1 MLAHHLTQCSLH
13 MGLELATPCFEKGEI
28 VLALAIEAK
37 TLVHQRK
44 AKLVVE
50 ESFKRQTSIFPFN
63 SLNAPCIGG

>member
-1 MLAHHLTQCSLH
+1 MLVHHLTQCSLH

-28 VLALAIEAK
+28 VSALAVEAT

-44 AKLVVE
+44 AKLIV
-50 ESFKRQTSIFPFN
+50 ESFKHQTSIFPFN